1 MANFEEYI
9 KIVEY
14 FLIIVKHL
22 IFLNKYSNVLSHA
35 FHWKE
40 ESSEKYE
47 LTSYIIKRINF
58 FSEIGNIPF
67 SFLYIDII
75 DKY

>member
-1 MANFEEYI
+1 M
-9 KIVEY
+9 
-14 FLIIVKHL
+14 
-22 IFLNKYSNVLSHA
+22 SHT

-47 LTSYIIKRINF
+47 LTSYYIIKRINF
-58 FSEIGNIPF
+58 FLEIGNISF